1 MVLCIYPSI
10 KADSFIRNRRRVS
23 YRPYQIPTG
32 KAQPTPPPQPP
43 PAREGQAA
51 PPHGLRPPPGGP
63 PTASIPHSPA
73 SAPPRTGAALI
84 PFHRGGQR
92 PLPVLPP
99 GQEQPRPA
107 GPSRPKQPAPARAA
121 ATPPLPNQSP
131 PPGAPTRLSFPC
143 IYRSIKV
150 VSFIRNRG
158 DASPTALTSC
168 PLRGRSRRPPYHVA
182 PRRARTAPPPPLP
195 PPPPPKNNNNS
206 NNNNNSRRPRQSAP
220 PPPSSAPP
228 LPFPLKSPIARRSQ
242 PAPPRPPFPRRSQRP
257 IKSPGQAWLGP
268 RPPRS
273 PPGHRAGLRGG
284 CLCATPIGAAAP
296 PLPGGERFPG
306 RRRESRRSEDASPLC
321 RAVPRRA
328 VPCPSSAARS
338 ARRRSPR

>member
-1 MVLCIYPSI
+1 MSPTAPI
-10 KADSFIRNRRRVS
+10 KSQLARRSRHLPLS
-23 YRPYQIPTG
+23 
-32 KAQPTPPPQPP
+32 PP

-228 LPFPLKSPIARRSQ
+228 PSLSN
-242 PAPPRPPFPRRSQRP
+242 PPSLGAANRPPLARL
-257 IKSPGQAWLGP
+257 SPGAANDPSNPLARHGSAP
-268 RPPRS
+268 AR
-273 PPGHRAGLRGG
+273 L
-284 CLCATPIGAAAP
+284 AAP
-296 PLPGGERFPG
+296 PGTEQVCAADACVRL
-306 RRRESRRSEDASPLC
+306 RSELPLHRYRAGNASPGAAG
-321 RAVPRRA
+321 RAGARRMPARFA
-328 VPCPSSAARS
+328 VPCPAVLCRAPPPRRGAPGGDLPAEEGPGGSALCIALN
-338 ARRRSPR
+338 